1 MILWFSWL
9 ACTPTDPASAG
20 SLEGASVGTA
30 PTPTGDTGPTAGTE
44 PDFDHYMS
52 EISVTLTPTDT
63 AALALACV
71 GEAHLSHYTDG
82 SFLGFASCEAG
93 DPAWSLAGRVDGQV
107 VQGIVD
113 AVWEAEADA
122 GSWSVSVLG
131 LADGATLD
139 ATVYGTGPAG
149 TVDGALTGSV
159 WVE

>member
-1 MILWFSWL
+1 MILWLWWL
-9 ACTPTDPASAG
+9 ACTAADPAPAG
-20 SLEGASVGTA
+20 SGAA
-30 PTPTGDTGPTAGTE
+30 PTTDTGPAADPTTGTE
-44 PDFDHYMS
+44 PAFDHYMS
-52 EISVTLTPTDT
+52 EIAVTVTPADT
-63 AALALACV
+63 ATSAQTCV

-113 AVWEAEADA
+113 AVWEAESDA
-122 GSWSVSVLG
+122 GSWVVTVLG
-131 LADGATLD
+131 LADGTTLD

-149 TVDGALTGSV
+149 TVDGSLTGTV